1 MSSDYL
7 RTALSSIKNKQVEDL
22 EIEAAIA
29 NGDIEAQ
36 NRLAVRVVTRDGRPF
51 NAMFKSAFE
60 LLSNSLPAVTQPLS
74 FQSRKELCFYSHLLS
89 GEFKRVSLAGWSAE
103 QDKKLNQI
111 SAMLRNIELI
121 LNGAP
126 ELVEKQIAQ
135 LDSVN
140 CKVDSKTEVVKDEA
154 NSQAKK
160 PDYHRDKIP
169 APIFGEGFDEEARKI
184 TRLTPYLELE
194 TWTPIEAALLVC
206 GIEPPQDCY
215 EIPKGAMSLG
225 GVFMMGT
232 DDPFHYARRVLQ
244 LWNSQINPPVKV
256 RPADFVEWCRAKG
269 INTDWLR
276 DIKRSSQPS
285 IITLPNTNPQPSIE
299 PPILQPKLASIE
311 SIGKKLSK
319 HLTHVEIISFWIDT
333 KEIRDVTNH
342 YRETIKQKH
351 SDEDSVQYDEKLT
364 QAIHDNHELKDRY
377 FKAINQAVADGD
389 LKAETSV
396 SDSGVRNW
404 KTILYSPTML
414 RTVQGDTG
422 IHEGREVYV
431 QHMINRDD
439 FRAWLEKTHQWP
451 IPNDCSLAQWFETEQ
466 IKEEKEPYQEWHKQ
480 RLDDY
485 LSRMGEG
492 NAEIAKIGFEQGVTE
507 ALIRNEL
514 GGEVFRVNWQFWL
527 KRTEWTPEQAV
538 RLFYGIDPK
547 KYGNHCLPVSLAYL
561 EDDAKLKGNM
571 TPHQWKQ
578 FGLEQ
583 GIPLPRR
590 ILEIQ
595 EPVARL
601 QIDRTTDV
609 KNENNDIESADLQP
623 EPNIETEDL
632 DGAKGELAYTTWFR
646 KIWKL
651 EGKPKGNDF
660 FKVLKKYVNAEKSPI
675 LDWYNTSA
683 KGPGIKLKTTT
694 TIFEH
699 YDKNLIQKLATRF
712 KREEDSQKSMSSKK

>member
-1 MSSDYL
+1 MDFISL
-7 RTALSSIKNKQVEDL
+7 HDL
-22 EIEAAIA
+22 MDE
-29 NGDIEAQ
+29 
-36 NRLAVRVVTRDGRPF
+36 LASKIHPQH
-51 NAMFKSAFE
+51 
-60 LLSNSLPAVTQPLS
+60 SNS
-74 FQSRKELCFYSHLLS
+74 
-89 GEFKRVSLAGWSAE
+89 
-103 QDKKLNQI
+103 
-111 SAMLRNIELI
+111 
-121 LNGAP
+121 
-126 ELVEKQIAQ
+126 
-135 LDSVN
+135 
-140 CKVDSKTEVVKDEA
+140 
-154 NSQAKK
+154 
-160 PDYHRDKIP
+160 
-169 APIFGEGFDEEARKI
+169 EEAR
-184 TRLTPYLELE
+184 YS
-194 TWTPIEAALLVC
+194 EAAADLHQRLIISADRPQWFKINKNTSRPIPDNSASDK
-206 GIEPPQDCY
+206 GIAMLEHVAEWEKRTKAAHCRYIGELKSAKAQGVDESLILP
-215 EIPKGAMSLG
+215 EINQADLMYKGADMLMAMEIGFDRQEIAVFLG
-225 GVFMMGT
+225 RAYAQTNIGT
-232 DDPFHYARRVLQ
+232 ANEPVDVKRV
-244 LWNSQINPPVKV
+244 
-256 RPADFVEWCRAKG
+256 G
-269 INTDWLR
+269 
-276 DIKRSSQPS
+276 KR
-285 IITLPNTNPQPSIE
+285 LH
-299 PPILQPKLASIE
+299 
-311 SIGKKLSK
+311 K
-319 HLTHVEIISFWIDT
+319 HLSHVEIVSLWIDT
-333 KEIRDVTNH
+333 ETHRNVMNH

-404 KTILYSPTML
+404 DVIPYSPTML
-414 RTVQGDTG
+414 RSVRDDTG
-422 IHEGREVYV
+422 VYRGREVYV
-431 QHMINRDD
+431 HHMINRDD

-451 IPNDCSLAQWFETEQ
+451 ISDDCLLAQWFETEQ
-466 IKEEKEPYQEWHKQ
+466 TEEKRAYQEWHNQ

-492 NAEIAKIGFEQGVTE
+492 EAEIDEIGFEQGVTE

-527 KRTEWTPEQAV
+527 KRTEWTPEQAI

-547 KYGNHCLPVSLAYL
+547 KYGNHDLPVSLAYL

-571 TPHQWKQ
+571 TPYQWKQ

-601 QIDRTTDV
+601 QADRTTDV

-632 DGAKGELAYTTWFR
+632 DGAIGELAYTTWFR

-651 EGKPKGNDF
+651 EGKPKGNNF
-660 FKVLKKYVNAEKSPI
+660 FKALKKYVNTEKSPI

-699 YDKNLIQKLATRF
+699 YDKNLIQKLATKF